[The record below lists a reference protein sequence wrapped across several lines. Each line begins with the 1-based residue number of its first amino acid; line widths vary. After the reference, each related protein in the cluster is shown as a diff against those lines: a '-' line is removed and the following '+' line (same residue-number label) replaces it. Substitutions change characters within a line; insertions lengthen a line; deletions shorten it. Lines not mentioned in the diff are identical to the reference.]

1 MSGFKELSTINMVIL
16 TFIQETMKE
25 ARKTRELN
33 KSFDFHLAPKMTI
46 LRHNV
51 KYVNHRFQPFYEL
64 RI

>member
-1 MSGFKELSTINMVIL
+1 MVIL

-25 ARKTRELN
+25 ARKTLELN
-33 KSFDFHLAPKMTI
+33 KSFDFHLASKMTI